1 MERSVKTAPES
12 LARPVDLDRLRARFA
27 AGEPLPETALPAAV
41 ARSWLRSRDAGLRPW
56 QTARYEM
63 QREFDEPRADRRL
76 LRCVAQEIE
85 QLWAAFGGS
94 EWTIFCVNPRGTIVH
109 ARRSPQC
116 DDTLLT
122 PIVAGRRIVEPN
134 IGTTAPSC
142 VIHDGTEA
150 VVAGAQHYLDEFSR
164 VFCLAVPLVGFDG
177 EVIGA
182 LDITGIGRRNVVQL
196 REQFRHAALS
206 AEQRLYAMLR
216 DCHLLQVQYDP
227 RWLGTPLA
235 GVVALDEA
243 GRVRAVSRLARQMLD
258 LAPEGPV
265 APVELRQLF
274 PDATPAQ
281 QRRLLTPAR
290 TPQRIARD
298 DGSHVWVRT
307 VRAPL
312 DRATTAR
319 HADVLEEA
327 ADVCNAAPAASPQ
340 ASLHEQS
347 LDAIRRALGEH
358 DGNVSA
364 AARQLGISRTTLYA
378 KLRQLDAAGLRT
390 GGPHRV
396 DQNEVAPVCEVKM
409 SLRRSSLT
417 KKCGTL
423 GNS

>member
-12 LARPVDLDRLRARFA
+12 PSRPVDLDRLRARFA
-27 AGEPLPETALPAAV
+27 AGEPLPETALPASV

-63 QREFDEPRADRRL
+63 QRELDESRADRRL
-76 LRCVAQEIE
+76 YRCVAQEIE
-85 QLWAAFGGS
+85 PLWAAFGGS
-94 EWTIFCVNPRGTIVH
+94 DWTIFCVNPRGTIIH
-109 ARRSPQC
+109 ARRSPHC
-116 DDTLLT
+116 DDALLT
-122 PIVAGRRIVEPN
+122 PIIAGRRIVEPN

-150 VVAGAQHYLDEFSR
+150 VVAGAQHYLDELSR

-182 LDITGIGRRNVVQL
+182 LDITGVGRRNVVQL

-216 DCHLLQVQYDP
+216 DCHLLQVQHDP

-243 GRVRAVSRLARQMLD
+243 GRVRAASRLARQMLD
-258 LAPEGPV
+258 LAPAGPIE
-265 APVELRQLF
+265 PRDLRQLF
-274 PDATPAQ
+274 PGATPAQ

-290 TPQRIARD
+290 TPQRIARG
-298 DGSHVWVRT
+298 DGSHVWVRA

-312 DRATTAR
+312 DRATMRRQSDA
-319 HADVLEEA
+319 LEDA
-327 ADVCNAAPAASPQ
+327 VDVCGTAPAASPQ

-347 LDAIRRALGEH
+347 LDAIRRALDEH

-378 KLRQLDAAGLRT
+378 KLRQLDAT
-390 GGPHRV
+390 GITNDGPH
-396 DQNEVAPVCEVKM
+396 
-409 SLRRSSLT
+409 
-417 KKCGTL
+417 
-423 GNS
+423 

>member
-1 MERSVKTAPES
+1 MNAAPES
-12 LARPVDLDRLRARFA
+12 PARPVDLDRLRARFA
-27 AGEPLPETALPAAV
+27 AGEPLPETALPAGV

-63 QREFDEPRADRRL
+63 QRELDESRADRRL
-76 LRCVAQEIE
+76 TRCVAPEIE

-109 ARRSPQC
+109 ARRSPHC

-182 LDITGIGRRNVVQL
+182 LDITGVGRRNVVQL

-243 GRVRAVSRLARQMLD
+243 GRVRAASRLARQMLE
-258 LAPEGPV
+258 LAPAGPLE
-265 APVELRQLF
+265 PHDLRQLF
-274 PDATPAQ
+274 PGATPAQ

-298 DGSHVWVRT
+298 DGSHIWVRA

-312 DRATTAR
+312 DRAATRRQSDA
-319 HADVLEEA
+319 LEDA
-327 ADVCNAAPAASPQ
+327 ADACGTAPAASPQ
-340 ASLHEQS
+340 ASLHEQA
-347 LDAIRRALGEH
+347 LDAIRRAVDEH

-378 KLRQLDAAGLRT
+378 KLRQLDAAGIT
-390 GGPHRV
+390 NAGAH
-396 DQNEVAPVCEVKM
+396 
-409 SLRRSSLT
+409 
-417 KKCGTL
+417 
-423 GNS
+423 

>member
-1 MERSVKTAPES
+1 MESSVNTAPES
-12 LARPVDLDRLRARFA
+12 LARPVDLDRLRVRFA
-27 AGEPLPETALPAAV
+27 AGEPLPETALPASV
-41 ARSWLRSRDAGLRPW
+41 ARSWARSRDAGLRPW
-56 QTARYEM
+56 ETARYEM
-63 QREFDEPRADRRL
+63 QRERDESRADRQL
-76 LRCVAQEIE
+76 TRCVAQEIE

-94 EWTIFCVNPRGTIVH
+94 DWTIFCVNPRGTIVH

-116 DDTLLT
+116 GDTLLT

-134 IGTTAPSC
+134 VGTTAPSC
-142 VIHDGTEA
+142 VIHDGAEA
-150 VVAGAQHYLDEFSR
+150 VVAGAQHYLDELSR

-206 AEQRLYAMLR
+206 AEQRLYALLR
-216 DCHLLQVQYDP
+216 DCHLLHVQYDP

-265 APVELRQLF
+265 ARCDLRQLF
-274 PDATPAQ
+274 PGATPAQ

-312 DRATTAR
+312 DRATMAR
-319 HADVLEEA
+319 HADVLEDA
-327 ADVCNAAPAASPQ
+327 ADACNAAPAATPH

-378 KLRQLDAAGLRT
+378 KLRQLDAAGLGI
-390 GGPHRV
+390 GGPH
-396 DQNEVAPVCEVKM
+396 
-409 SLRRSSLT
+409 
-417 KKCGTL
+417 
-423 GNS
+423 

>member
-1 MERSVKTAPES
+1 MNTTPDSPAW
-12 LARPVDLDRLRARFA
+12 PVDLDRLRARFA
-27 AGEPLPETALPAAV
+27 AGEPLPDSALPASV

-56 QTARYEM
+56 ETARYEM
-63 QREFDEPRADRRL
+63 QRELDESRADRRL
-76 LRCVAQEIE
+76 RRCIAQEIE
-85 QLWAAFGGS
+85 PLWAAFGGAA
-94 EWTIFCVNPRGTIVH
+94 WTIMCVNPHGTIVH

-116 DDTLLT
+116 DDALLT

-142 VIHDGTEA
+142 VIHDGAET
-150 VVAGAQHYLDEFSR
+150 VVAGAQHYLDELSR

-196 REQFRHAALS
+196 REQFRYAALS

-216 DCHLLQVQYDP
+216 DCHLLQVQHDP

-243 GRVRAVSRLARQMLD
+243 GRVRAVSRLARQTLD
-258 LAPEGPV
+258 LAPDGPV
-265 APVELRQLF
+265 APHDVRQLF
-274 PDATPAQ
+274 PGATPAQ
-281 QRRLLTPAR
+281 QRRLLAPAR

-312 DRATTAR
+312 DRATLLRQSDT
-319 HADVLEEA
+319 LEDA
-327 ADVCNAAPAASPQ
+327 ADVCGVTAAGTTPQ

-347 LDAIRRALGEH
+347 LDAIRRALAEH

-378 KLRQLDAAGLRT
+378 KLRQLDAAGLTR
-390 GGPHRV
+390 GPH
-396 DQNEVAPVCEVKM
+396 
-409 SLRRSSLT
+409 
-417 KKCGTL
+417 
-423 GNS
+423 

>member
-1 MERSVKTAPES
+1 MERSVNTAPES
-12 LARPVDLDRLRARFA
+12 LSRPVDLDRLRARFA
-27 AGEPLPETALPAAV
+27 AGEPLPETALPAGV

-56 QTARYEM
+56 QTAQYEM
-63 QREFDEPRADRRL
+63 LGERDESRADRRL
-76 LRCVAQEIE
+76 YRCVAQDIE
-85 QLWAAFGGS
+85 PLWAAFGGS
-94 EWTIFCVNPRGTIVH
+94 DWTIFCVNPRGTVVH
-109 ARRSPQC
+109 ARRSPHC
-116 DDTLLT
+116 DDALLT
-122 PIVAGRRIVEPN
+122 PIVTGRRIVEPN

-142 VIHDGTEA
+142 VIHDGAAT
-150 VVAGAQHYLDEFSR
+150 VVDGAHHYLDEFSR

-182 LDITGIGRRNVVQL
+182 LDITGIGRRNIVQL
-196 REQFRHAALS
+196 REQFGHATLS

-235 GVVALDEA
+235 GVIALDEA

-258 LAPEGPV
+258 LAPAGPL
-265 APVELRQLF
+265 ESYDLRQLF
-274 PDATPAQ
+274 PGATPVQ

-312 DRATTAR
+312 DRAATAR
-319 HADVLEEA
+319 HADVLESA
-327 ADVCNAAPAASPQ
+327 ADVCGAAPAASPQ

-347 LDAIRRALGEH
+347 LYAIRRALDEY

-378 KLRQLDAAGLRT
+378 KLRQLDAAGLRNDE
-390 GGPHRV
+390 PH
-396 DQNEVAPVCEVKM
+396 
-409 SLRRSSLT
+409 
-417 KKCGTL
+417 
-423 GNS
+423 

>member
-1 MERSVKTAPES
+1 MNATPES
-12 LARPVDLDRLRARFA
+12 PARPVDLDRLRARFA
-27 AGEPLPETALPAAV
+27 AGEPLPETALPAGV
-41 ARSWLRSRDAGLRPW
+41 ARSWLRARDAGLRPW

-63 QREFDEPRADRRL
+63 QRELDESRADRRL
-76 LRCVAQEIE
+76 TRCVAQEIE

-94 EWTIFCVNPRGTIVH
+94 EWTIFCINPRGTIVH
-109 ARRSPQC
+109 ARRSPHC

-182 LDITGIGRRNVVQL
+182 LDITGVGRRNVVQL

-243 GRVRAVSRLARQMLD
+243 GRVRAASRLARQMLD
-258 LAPEGPV
+258 LAPAGPIE
-265 APVELRQLF
+265 PHDLRQLF
-274 PDATPAQ
+274 PGATPAQ

-298 DGSHVWVRT
+298 DGSHIWVRA

-312 DRATTAR
+312 DRAAMR
-319 HADVLEEA
+319 RQSDALEDA
-327 ADVCNAAPAASPQ
+327 ADVCGTAPAASPQ

-347 LDAIRRALGEH
+347 LDAIRRAVDEH

-378 KLRQLDAAGLRT
+378 KLRQLDAAGIT
-390 GGPHRV
+390 NAGAH
-396 DQNEVAPVCEVKM
+396 
-409 SLRRSSLT
+409 
-417 KKCGTL
+417 
-423 GNS
+423 

>member
-1 MERSVKTAPES
+1 MPGFGPRAILRIRATRRAGTPGPDIRPQLERCVNTAPES

-27 AGEPLPETALPAAV
+27 AGEPLPETALPASV

-56 QTARYEM
+56 QTARYDMLGEH
-63 QREFDEPRADRRL
+63 DESRADRRL
-76 LRCVAQEIE
+76 YRCVAQEIE
-85 QLWAAFGGS
+85 PLWAAFGGS
-94 EWTIFCVNPRGTIVH
+94 EWTIMCVNPRGTIVH

-116 DDTLLT
+116 DDALLT
-122 PIVAGRRIVEPN
+122 PIVAGRSIVEPN

-142 VIHDGTEA
+142 VIYDGAET
-150 VVAGAQHYLDEFSR
+150 VVAGAQHYLREFSR

-182 LDITGIGRRNVVQL
+182 LDITGTGRRNVVQL
-196 REQFRHAALS
+196 REQFRYAALS

-216 DCHLLQVQYDP
+216 DCHLLQVQHDA
-227 RWLGTPLA
+227 RWLDTPLA
-235 GVVALDEA
+235 GVIALDAA

-258 LAPEGPV
+258 LAPAGPV
-265 APVELRQLF
+265 APYDLRQLF
-274 PDATPAQ
+274 PGATPVQ

-327 ADVCNAAPAASPQ
+327 ADVCNAAPAASAQ

-347 LDAIRRALGEH
+347 LNAIRRALDEH

-378 KLRQLDAAGLRT
+378 KLRQLDATGLRNDA
-390 GGPHRV
+390 PH
-396 DQNEVAPVCEVKM
+396 
-409 SLRRSSLT
+409 
-417 KKCGTL
+417 
-423 GNS
+423 

>member
-1 MERSVKTAPES
+1 MERSVKMASDS
-12 LARPVDLDRLRARFA
+12 LSRPVDLDRLRARFA
-27 AGEPLPETALPAAV
+27 AGEPLPETALPASV
-41 ARSWLRSRDAGLRPW
+41 ARSWLRSRDAGLLPW
-56 QTARYEM
+56 QTAHYEM
-63 QREFDEPRADRRL
+63 LGELDDSRAGRRL
-76 LRCVAQEIE
+76 YRCVAQEIE
-85 QLWAAFGGS
+85 PLWAAFGGS
-94 EWTIFCVNPRGTIVH
+94 DWTIFCVDPRGTVVH
-109 ARRSPQC
+109 VRRSPQC
-116 DDTLLT
+116 DEALLT

-142 VIHDGTEA
+142 VIHDGAEA
-150 VVAGAQHYLDEFSR
+150 VVAGAQHYLDELSK

-182 LDITGIGRRNVVQL
+182 LDITGIGRRNVVL
-196 REQFRHAALS
+196 LHEQFRHAALS

-235 GVVALDEA
+235 GVVALDET

-258 LAPEGPV
+258 LAPAGPV
-265 APVELRQLF
+265 GACEVRQLL
-274 PDATPAQ
+274 PGATPAQ
-281 QRRLLTPAR
+281 QRRLLTPSR

-312 DRATTAR
+312 DRATTPR
-319 HADVLEEA
+319 QSDTLEYA
-327 ADVCNAAPAASPQ
+327 ADVCGTTPAASPQ

-347 LDAIRRALGEH
+347 LDAIRRALDEH

-378 KLRQLDAAGLRT
+378 KLRQLDAAGLKH
-390 GGPHRV
+390 GGPH
-396 DQNEVAPVCEVKM
+396 
-409 SLRRSSLT
+409 
-417 KKCGTL
+417 
-423 GNS
+423 

>member
-1 MERSVKTAPES
+1 MNAAPES
-12 LARPVDLDRLRARFA
+12 PARPVDLDRLRARFA
-27 AGEPLPETALPAAV
+27 AGEPLPETALPAGV

-63 QREFDEPRADRRL
+63 QRELDESRADRRL
-76 LRCVAQEIE
+76 TRCVAPEIE

-109 ARRSPQC
+109 ARRSPHC
-116 DDTLLT
+116 DNTLLT

-182 LDITGIGRRNVVQL
+182 LDITGVGRRNVVQL

-243 GRVRAVSRLARQMLD
+243 GRVRAASRLARQMLE
-258 LAPEGPV
+258 LAPAGPIE
-265 APVELRQLF
+265 PHDLRQLF
-274 PDATPAQ
+274 PGATPAQ

-298 DGSHVWVRT
+298 DGSHIWVRA

-312 DRATTAR
+312 DRAATR
-319 HADVLEEA
+319 RQSDVLADA
-327 ADVCNAAPAASPQ
+327 ADACGTAPAASPQ

-347 LDAIRRALGEH
+347 LDAIRRAVDEH

-378 KLRQLDAAGLRT
+378 KLRQLDAAGIT
-390 GGPHRV
+390 NAGAH
-396 DQNEVAPVCEVKM
+396 
-409 SLRRSSLT
+409 
-417 KKCGTL
+417 
-423 GNS
+423 

>member
-1 MERSVKTAPES
+1 MEPSVNTAPES
-12 LARPVDLDRLRARFA
+12 LDRLRVRFA
-27 AGEPLPETALPAAV
+27 AGEPLPETALPASV
-41 ARSWLRSRDAGLRPW
+41 ARSWARSRDAGLRPW
-56 QTARYEM
+56 ETARYEM
-63 QREFDEPRADRRL
+63 QRERDESRADRQL
-76 LRCVAQEIE
+76 TRCVAQEIE

-94 EWTIFCVNPRGTIVH
+94 DWTIFCVNPRGTIVH

-116 DDTLLT
+116 GDTLLT

-134 IGTTAPSC
+134 VGTTAPSC
-142 VIHDGTEA
+142 VIHDGAEA
-150 VVAGAQHYLDEFSR
+150 VVAGAQHYLDELSR

-182 LDITGIGRRNVVQL
+182 LDITGIGRRNVAQL
-196 REQFRHAALS
+196 REPFRHAALS
-206 AEQRLYAMLR
+206 AEQRRYALLR

-265 APVELRQLF
+265 APCDLRQLF
-274 PDATPAQ
+274 PGATPAQ

-312 DRATTAR
+312 DRATMAR
-319 HADVLEEA
+319 HADVLEDA
-327 ADVCNAAPAASPQ
+327 ADACHAAPAATPH

-378 KLRQLDAAGLRT
+378 KLRQLDAAGLGI
-390 GGPHRV
+390 GGPH
-396 DQNEVAPVCEVKM
+396 
-409 SLRRSSLT
+409 
-417 KKCGTL
+417 
-423 GNS
+423 

>member
-1 MERSVKTAPES
+1 MNTAPES
-12 LARPVDLDRLRARFA
+12 LSRPVDLDRLRARFA
-27 AGEPLPETALPAAV
+27 AGEPLPEAALPASV

-63 QREFDEPRADRRL
+63 QREHDESRADRRL
-76 LRCVAQEIE
+76 YRCVAQEIE
-85 QLWAAFGGS
+85 PLWAAFGGS
-94 EWTIFCVNPRGTIVH
+94 EWTIMCVNPHGTIIH

-116 DDTLLT
+116 DDALLT

-142 VIHDGTEA
+142 VIHDGAEA
-150 VVAGAQHYLDEFSR
+150 VVAGAQHYLDELSR
-164 VFCLAVPLVGFDG
+164 VFCLAVPLVGFNG

-196 REQFRHAALS
+196 REPFRHASLS
-206 AEQRLYAMLR
+206 AEHRLYAMLR
-216 DCHLLQVQYDP
+216 DCHLLQVQFDP

-235 GVVALDEA
+235 GVIALDAA

-258 LAPEGPV
+258 LAAVGPV
-265 APVELRQLF
+265 APYDLRQLF
-274 PDATPAQ
+274 PGATPAQ

-312 DRATTAR
+312 DRAATAR

-327 ADVCNAAPAASPQ
+327 ADLCHAVPAAGPQ

-347 LDAIRRALGEH
+347 LDAIRRALDEH

-378 KLRQLDAAGLRT
+378 KLRQRDAAGIGRD
-390 GGPHRV
+390 GAH
-396 DQNEVAPVCEVKM
+396 
-409 SLRRSSLT
+409 
-417 KKCGTL
+417 
-423 GNS
+423 

>member
-1 MERSVKTAPES
+1 MERSVNMAPES
-12 LARPVDLDRLRARFA
+12 PARPVDLNRLRARFA
-27 AGEPLPETALPAAV
+27 AGEPLPETALPASV

-63 QREFDEPRADRRL
+63 QREHDESRADRRL
-76 LRCVAQEIE
+76 HRCVAQEIE
-85 QLWAAFGGS
+85 PLWAAFGGS
-94 EWTIFCVNPRGTIVH
+94 EWTIMCVNPQGTVVH

-116 DDTLLT
+116 DDALLT

-142 VIHDGTEA
+142 VIHDGAEA
-150 VVAGAQHYLDEFSR
+150 IVAGAQHYLDAFSR

-182 LDITGIGRRNVVQL
+182 LDITGIGRRNVAQL
-196 REQFRHAALS
+196 REPLRHASLS

-216 DCHLLQVQYDP
+216 DCHLLQVQFDP

-235 GVVALDEA
+235 GVIALDEA

-258 LAPEGPV
+258 LAPAGPV
-265 APVELRQLF
+265 APHDLRQLL
-274 PDATPAQ
+274 PGATPAQ

-312 DRATTAR
+312 DRASATR
-319 HADVLEEA
+319 HADVLVDAE
-327 ADVCNAAPAASPQ
+327 DVCTAAPAVRPHAN

-347 LDAIRRALGEH
+347 LDAIRRALDEH

-378 KLRQLDAAGLRT
+378 KLRQRDAAGIRHD
-390 GGPHRV
+390 GSH
-396 DQNEVAPVCEVKM
+396 
-409 SLRRSSLT
+409 
-417 KKCGTL
+417 
-423 GNS
+423 

>member
-1 MERSVKTAPES
+1 MNAAPES
-12 LARPVDLDRLRARFA
+12 PARPVDLDRLRARFA
-27 AGEPLPETALPAAV
+27 AGEPLPETALPAGV

-63 QREFDEPRADRRL
+63 QRELDESRADRRL
-76 LRCVAQEIE
+76 TRCVAPEIE

-109 ARRSPQC
+109 ARRSPHC

-182 LDITGIGRRNVVQL
+182 LDITGVGRRNVVQL

-243 GRVRAVSRLARQMLD
+243 GRVRAASRLARQMLE
-258 LAPEGPV
+258 LAPAGPIE
-265 APVELRQLF
+265 PHDLRQLF
-274 PDATPAQ
+274 PGATPAQ
-281 QRRLLTPAR
+281 QRRLLAPAR

-298 DGSHVWVRT
+298 DGSHIWVRA

-312 DRATTAR
+312 DRAATRRQSDAL
-319 HADVLEEA
+319 ADA
-327 ADVCNAAPAASPQ
+327 ADACGTAPAASPQ

-347 LDAIRRALGEH
+347 LDAIRRAVDEH

-378 KLRQLDAAGLRT
+378 KLRQLDAAGIT
-390 GGPHRV
+390 NAGAH
-396 DQNEVAPVCEVKM
+396 
-409 SLRRSSLT
+409 
-417 KKCGTL
+417 
-423 GNS
+423 

>member
-1 MERSVKTAPES
+1 MNAAPES
-12 LARPVDLDRLRARFA
+12 PARPVDLDRLRARFA
-27 AGEPLPETALPAAV
+27 AGEPLPETALPAGV

-63 QREFDEPRADRRL
+63 QRELDESRADRRL
-76 LRCVAQEIE
+76 TRCVAPEIE

-109 ARRSPQC
+109 ARRSPHC

-150 VVAGAQHYLDEFSR
+150 VVAGAQHYLDEFSC

-182 LDITGIGRRNVVQL
+182 LDITGVGRRNVVQL

-243 GRVRAVSRLARQMLD
+243 GRVRAASRLARQMLE
-258 LAPEGPV
+258 LAPAGPIE
-265 APVELRQLF
+265 PHGLRQLF
-274 PDATPAQ
+274 PGATPAQ

-298 DGSHVWVRT
+298 DGSHIWVRA

-312 DRATTAR
+312 DRAATR
-319 HADVLEEA
+319 RQSDVLADA
-327 ADVCNAAPAASPQ
+327 ADACGTAPAASPQ
-340 ASLHEQS
+340 ASLHEQA
-347 LDAIRRALGEH
+347 LDAIRRAVDEH

-378 KLRQLDAAGLRT
+378 KLRQLDAAGIT
-390 GGPHRV
+390 NAGAH
-396 DQNEVAPVCEVKM
+396 
-409 SLRRSSLT
+409 
-417 KKCGTL
+417 
-423 GNS
+423 

>member
-1 MERSVKTAPES
+1 MNAAPES
-12 LARPVDLDRLRARFA
+12 PARPVDLDRLRARFA
-27 AGEPLPETALPAAV
+27 AGEPLPETALPAGV

-63 QREFDEPRADRRL
+63 QRELDESRADRRL
-76 LRCVAQEIE
+76 TRCVAPEIE

-109 ARRSPQC
+109 ARRSPHC

-182 LDITGIGRRNVVQL
+182 LDITGVGRRNVVQL

-243 GRVRAVSRLARQMLD
+243 GRVRAASRLARQMLE
-258 LAPEGPV
+258 LAPAGPIE
-265 APVELRQLF
+265 PHDLRQLF
-274 PDATPAQ
+274 PGATPAQ
-281 QRRLLTPAR
+281 QRRLLAPAR

-298 DGSHVWVRT
+298 DGSHIWVRA

-312 DRATTAR
+312 DRAATR
-319 HADVLEEA
+319 RQSDVLEDA
-327 ADVCNAAPAASPQ
+327 ADACGTAPAASPQ

-347 LDAIRRALGEH
+347 LVAIRRAVDEH

-378 KLRQLDAAGLRT
+378 KLRQLDAAGIT
-390 GGPHRV
+390 NAGAH
-396 DQNEVAPVCEVKM
+396 
-409 SLRRSSLT
+409 
-417 KKCGTL
+417 
-423 GNS
+423 

>member
-1 MERSVKTAPES
+1 MKTAPES
-12 LARPVDLDRLRARFA
+12 PSRPVDLDRLRARFA
-27 AGEPLPETALPAAV
+27 AGEPLPETALPASV

-56 QTARYEM
+56 QIAHYEM
-63 QREFDEPRADRRL
+63 QRELDESRADRRL
-76 LRCVAQEIE
+76 TRCVAQEIE

-109 ARRSPQC
+109 ARRSPHC
-116 DDTLLT
+116 DDALLT
-122 PIVAGRRIVEPN
+122 PIIAGRRIVEPN

-150 VVAGAQHYLDEFSR
+150 IVAGAQHYLDEFSR

-182 LDITGIGRRNVVQL
+182 LDITGVGRRNVVQL

-243 GRVRAVSRLARQMLD
+243 GRVRAASRLARQMLE
-258 LAPEGPV
+258 LAPAGSIEPRD
-265 APVELRQLF
+265 LRQLF
-274 PDATPAQ
+274 PGATPAQ
-281 QRRLLTPAR
+281 QRRLLIPAR

-298 DGSHVWVRT
+298 DGSHVWVRA

-312 DRATTAR
+312 DRATMRRQSDA
-319 HADVLEEA
+319 LEDA
-327 ADVCNAAPAASPQ
+327 ADVRGTASAASPQ

-347 LDAIRRALGEH
+347 LDAIRRALDEH

-378 KLRQLDAAGLRT
+378 KLRQLDAT
-390 GGPHRV
+390 GITNDGPH
-396 DQNEVAPVCEVKM
+396 
-409 SLRRSSLT
+409 
-417 KKCGTL
+417 
-423 GNS
+423 

>member
-1 MERSVKTAPES
+1 MKTAPES

-27 AGEPLPETALPAAV
+27 AGEPLPETALPASV

-94 EWTIFCVNPRGTIVH
+94 EWTIFCVNPRGTIIH

-182 LDITGIGRRNVVQL
+182 LDITGIGRRNVMQL

-265 APVELRQLF
+265 APVDLRQLF
-274 PDATPAQ
+274 PGATPAQ

-312 DRATTAR
+312 DRGTMAR
-319 HADVLEEA
+319 DADVLEEA

-378 KLRQLDAAGLRT
+378 KLRRLDAAGLRT

>member
-1 MERSVKTAPES
+1 MNAAPES
-12 LARPVDLDRLRARFA
+12 PARPVDLDRLRARFA
-27 AGEPLPETALPAAV
+27 AGEPLPETALPAGV

-63 QREFDEPRADRRL
+63 QRELDESRADRRL
-76 LRCVAQEIE
+76 TRCVAPEIE

-109 ARRSPQC
+109 ARRGPHC

-182 LDITGIGRRNVVQL
+182 LDITGVGRRNVVQL

-243 GRVRAVSRLARQMLD
+243 GRVRAASRLARQMLE
-258 LAPEGPV
+258 LAPAGPIE
-265 APVELRQLF
+265 PHDLRQLF
-274 PDATPAQ
+274 PGATPAQ

-290 TPQRIARD
+290 TPQRITRD
-298 DGSHVWVRT
+298 DGSHIWVRA

-312 DRATTAR
+312 DRAATR
-319 HADVLEEA
+319 RQSDVLEDA
-327 ADVCNAAPAASPQ
+327 ADACGTAPAASPQ

-347 LDAIRRALGEH
+347 LDAIRRAVDEH

-378 KLRQLDAAGLRT
+378 KLRQLDAAGIT
-390 GGPHRV
+390 NAGAH
-396 DQNEVAPVCEVKM
+396 
-409 SLRRSSLT
+409 
-417 KKCGTL
+417 
-423 GNS
+423 

>member
-1 MERSVKTAPES
+1 MERSVNAAPES
-12 LARPVDLDRLRARFA
+12 PARPVDLDRLRARFA
-27 AGEPLPETALPAAV
+27 AGEPLPETALPAGV

-63 QREFDEPRADRRL
+63 QRELDESRADRRL
-76 LRCVAQEIE
+76 TRCVAPEIE

-109 ARRSPQC
+109 ARRSPHC

-182 LDITGIGRRNVVQL
+182 LDITGVGRRNVVQL

-243 GRVRAVSRLARQMLD
+243 GRVRAASRLARQMLE
-258 LAPEGPV
+258 LAPAGPV
-265 APVELRQLF
+265 EPHDLRQLF
-274 PDATPAQ
+274 PGATPAQ
-281 QRRLLTPAR
+281 QRRLLAPAR

-298 DGSHVWVRT
+298 DGSHIWVRA

-312 DRATTAR
+312 DRAATR
-319 HADVLEEA
+319 RQSDVLADA
-327 ADVCNAAPAASPQ
+327 ADACGTAPAASPQ

-347 LDAIRRALGEH
+347 LDAIRRAVDEH

-378 KLRQLDAAGLRT
+378 KLRQLDAAGIT
-390 GGPHRV
+390 NAGAH
-396 DQNEVAPVCEVKM
+396 
-409 SLRRSSLT
+409 
-417 KKCGTL
+417 
-423 GNS
+423 

>member
-1 MERSVKTAPES
+1 MERSVNAAPES
-12 LARPVDLDRLRARFA
+12 PARPVDLDRLRARFA
-27 AGEPLPETALPAAV
+27 AGEPLPETALPAGV

-63 QREFDEPRADRRL
+63 QRELDESRADRRL
-76 LRCVAQEIE
+76 TRCVAPEIE

-109 ARRSPQC
+109 ARRSPHC

-182 LDITGIGRRNVVQL
+182 LDITGVGRRNVVQL

-243 GRVRAVSRLARQMLD
+243 GRVRAASRLARQMLE
-258 LAPEGPV
+258 LAPAGPV
-265 APVELRQLF
+265 EPHDLRQLF
-274 PDATPAQ
+274 PGATPAQ

-298 DGSHVWVRT
+298 DGSHIWVRA

-312 DRATTAR
+312 DRAATR
-319 HADVLEEA
+319 RQSDVLEDA
-327 ADVCNAAPAASPQ
+327 ADACGTAPAASPQ

-347 LDAIRRALGEH
+347 LDAIRRAVDEH

-378 KLRQLDAAGLRT
+378 KLRQLDAAGIT
-390 GGPHRV
+390 NAGAH
-396 DQNEVAPVCEVKM
+396 
-409 SLRRSSLT
+409 
-417 KKCGTL
+417 
-423 GNS
+423 

>member
-1 MERSVKTAPES
+1 
-12 LARPVDLDRLRARFA
+12 
-27 AGEPLPETALPAAV
+27 PLPETALPAGV

-63 QREFDEPRADRRL
+63 QRELDESRADRRL
-76 LRCVAQEIE
+76 TRCVAPEIE

-109 ARRSPQC
+109 ARRSPHC

-182 LDITGIGRRNVVQL
+182 LDITGVGRRNVVQL

-243 GRVRAVSRLARQMLD
+243 GRVRAASRLARQMLE
-258 LAPEGPV
+258 LAPAGPV
-265 APVELRQLF
+265 EPHDLRQLF
-274 PDATPAQ
+274 PGATPAQ

-298 DGSHVWVRT
+298 DGSHIWVRA

-312 DRATTAR
+312 DRAATR
-319 HADVLEEA
+319 RQSDVLEDA
-327 ADVCNAAPAASPQ
+327 ADACGTAPAASPQ

-347 LDAIRRALGEH
+347 LDAIRRAVDEH

-378 KLRQLDAAGLRT
+378 KLRQLDAAGIT
-390 GGPHRV
+390 NAGAH
-396 DQNEVAPVCEVKM
+396 
-409 SLRRSSLT
+409 
-417 KKCGTL
+417 
-423 GNS
+423 

>member
-1 MERSVKTAPES
+1 MERSVNTTPDSPAW
-12 LARPVDLDRLRARFA
+12 PVDLDRLRARFA
-27 AGEPLPETALPAAV
+27 AGEPLPDSALPASV

-56 QTARYEM
+56 ETARYEM
-63 QREFDEPRADRRL
+63 QRELDESRADRRL
-76 LRCVAQEIE
+76 RRCIAQEIE
-85 QLWAAFGGS
+85 PLWAAFGGAA
-94 EWTIFCVNPRGTIVH
+94 WTIMCVNPHGTIVH

-116 DDTLLT
+116 DDALLT

-142 VIHDGTEA
+142 VIHDGAET
-150 VVAGAQHYLDEFSR
+150 VVAGAQHYLDELSR

-196 REQFRHAALS
+196 REQFRYAALS

-216 DCHLLQVQYDP
+216 DCHLLQVQHDP

-243 GRVRAVSRLARQMLD
+243 GRVRAVSRLARQTLD
-258 LAPEGPV
+258 LAPDGPV
-265 APVELRQLF
+265 APHDVRQLF
-274 PDATPAQ
+274 PGATPAQ
-281 QRRLLTPAR
+281 QRRLLAPAR

-312 DRATTAR
+312 DRATLLRQSDT
-319 HADVLEEA
+319 LEDA
-327 ADVCNAAPAASPQ
+327 ADVCGVTAAGTTPQ

-347 LDAIRRALGEH
+347 LDAIRRALAEH

-378 KLRQLDAAGLRT
+378 KLRQLDAAGLTR
-390 GGPHRV
+390 GPH
-396 DQNEVAPVCEVKM
+396 
-409 SLRRSSLT
+409 
-417 KKCGTL
+417 
-423 GNS
+423 

>member
-1 MERSVKTAPES
+1 MERSVNTAPES
-12 LARPVDLDRLRARFA
+12 PSRPVDLDLARLRARFA
-27 AGEPLPETALPAAV
+27 AGEPLPETALPAGV

-63 QREFDEPRADRRL
+63 QRELDASRADRRL
-76 LRCVAQEIE
+76 TRCVAQEIE

-109 ARRSPQC
+109 ARRSPHC

-150 VVAGAQHYLDEFSR
+150 VVAGAQHYLDELSR

-196 REQFRHAALS
+196 RERFRHAALS

-243 GRVRAVSRLARQMLD
+243 GRVRAASRLARQMLE
-258 LAPEGPV
+258 LAPAGPIE
-265 APVELRQLF
+265 PRDLRQLF
-274 PDATPAQ
+274 PGATPAQ
-281 QRRLLTPAR
+281 QRRLLIPAR

-298 DGSHVWVRT
+298 DGSHVWVRA

-312 DRATTAR
+312 DRATMRRQSDA
-319 HADVLEEA
+319 LEDA
-327 ADVCNAAPAASPQ
+327 ADVCSTAPAASPQ

-347 LDAIRRALGEH
+347 LDAIRRAVDEH

-378 KLRQLDAAGLRT
+378 KLRQLDAAGIT
-390 GGPHRV
+390 NAGAH
-396 DQNEVAPVCEVKM
+396 
-409 SLRRSSLT
+409 
-417 KKCGTL
+417 
-423 GNS
+423 

>member
-1 MERSVKTAPES
+1 MNTAPES

-27 AGEPLPETALPAAV
+27 AGEPLPETALPASV

-56 QTARYEM
+56 QTAQYDMLGEHN
-63 QREFDEPRADRRL
+63 ESRADRRL
-76 LRCVAQEIE
+76 YRCVAQEVE
-85 QLWAAFGGS
+85 PLWAAFGGS
-94 EWTIFCVNPRGTIVH
+94 EWTIMCVNPRGTIVH

-116 DDTLLT
+116 DDALLT
-122 PIVAGRRIVEPN
+122 PIVTGRSIIEPN

-142 VIHDGTEA
+142 VIYDGAET
-150 VVAGAQHYLDEFSR
+150 VVAGAQHYLHELSR

-182 LDITGIGRRNVVQL
+182 LDITGTGRRNVVQL

-216 DCHLLQVQYDP
+216 DCHLLQVQHDA
-227 RWLGTPLA
+227 RWLDTPLA
-235 GVVALDEA
+235 GVIALDEA

-258 LAPEGPV
+258 LAPAGPV
-265 APVELRQLF
+265 APYDLRQLF
-274 PDATPAQ
+274 PGATPVQ

-298 DGSHVWVRT
+298 DGSHLWVRT

-312 DRATTAR
+312 DRAATAR
-319 HADVLEEA
+319 HADVLENV

-347 LDAIRRALGEH
+347 LDAIRRALDEH

-378 KLRQLDAAGLRT
+378 KLRQLDATGLRNDA
-390 GGPHRV
+390 PH
-396 DQNEVAPVCEVKM
+396 
-409 SLRRSSLT
+409 
-417 KKCGTL
+417 
-423 GNS
+423 

>member
-1 MERSVKTAPES
+1 MERSVNTAPES
-12 LARPVDLDRLRARFA
+12 LSRPVDLDRLRARFA
-27 AGEPLPETALPAAV
+27 AGEPLPETALPASV
-41 ARSWLRSRDAGLRPW
+41 ARSWQRSRDAGLRPW

-63 QREFDEPRADRRL
+63 LGERDESRADRRL
-76 LRCVAQEIE
+76 YRCVAQEIE
-85 QLWAAFGGS
+85 PLWAAFGGS
-94 EWTIFCVNPRGTIVH
+94 EWTIMCVNPRGTIVH

-116 DDTLLT
+116 DDALLT
-122 PIVAGRRIVEPN
+122 PIVAGRSIVEPN
-134 IGTTAPSC
+134 IGTTAPIC
-142 VIHDGTEA
+142 VIHDGAET
-150 VVAGAQHYLDEFSR
+150 VVEGAQHYLHELSR

-182 LDITGIGRRNVVQL
+182 LDITGTGRRNVVHL

-227 RWLGTPLA
+227 RWLDTPLA
-235 GVVALDEA
+235 GVIALDEA

-258 LAPEGPV
+258 LAPAGPV
-265 APVELRQLF
+265 APYDLRQLF
-274 PDATPAQ
+274 PGATPVQ
-281 QRRLLTPAR
+281 RRRLLTPAR

-312 DRATTAR
+312 DRATLAR
-319 HADVLEEA
+319 HVDILEDADDA
-327 ADVCNAAPAASPQ
+327 YAAAPAASPQ

-347 LDAIRRALGEH
+347 LDVIRRTLDEH

-378 KLRQLDAAGLRT
+378 KLRQLDAAGIRND
-390 GGPHRV
+390 GPH
-396 DQNEVAPVCEVKM
+396 
-409 SLRRSSLT
+409 
-417 KKCGTL
+417 
-423 GNS
+423 

>member
-1 MERSVKTAPES
+1 MERSVNTIPDFP
-12 LARPVDLDRLRARFA
+12 ARPIDLDRLRARFA
-27 AGEPLPETALPAAV
+27 AGEPLPDAALPASV

-56 QTARYEM
+56 ETARYEM
-63 QREFDEPRADRRL
+63 QRDLAESRADRRL
-76 LRCVAQEIE
+76 RRCVAQEIE
-85 QLWAAFGGS
+85 QLWAAFGGR
-94 EWTIFCVNPRGTIVH
+94 EWTIMCVNPHGTIIH

-116 DDTLLT
+116 DDALLT

-150 VVAGAQHYLDEFSR
+150 VVAGAQHYLDEFAR

-196 REQFRHAALS
+196 REQFRYATLA

-216 DCHLLQVQYDP
+216 DCHLLHIQHDP

-258 LAPEGPV
+258 LAPDGPV
-265 APVELRQLF
+265 APYDVRQLF
-274 PDATPAQ
+274 PGATPAQ

-312 DRATTAR
+312 DRTTMAR
-319 HADVLEEA
+319 DADVLEDA
-327 ADVCNAAPAASPQ
+327 ADVCHATPAASQQ

-347 LDAIRRALGEH
+347 LDAIRRALAEH

-378 KLRQLDAAGLRT
+378 KLRQLDAAGIGREA
-390 GGPHRV
+390 GAASRV
-396 DQNEVAPVCEVKM
+396 KAV
-409 SLRRSSLT
+409 
-417 KKCGTL
+417 
-423 GNS
+423 

>member
-1 MERSVKTAPES
+1 MNAAPES
-12 LARPVDLDRLRARFA
+12 PAWPVDLDRLRARFA
-27 AGEPLPETALPAAV
+27 AGEPLPETALPAGV

-63 QREFDEPRADRRL
+63 QRELDESRADRRL
-76 LRCVAQEIE
+76 TRCVAPEIE

-109 ARRSPQC
+109 ARRSPHC

-182 LDITGIGRRNVVQL
+182 LDITGVGRRNVVQL

-243 GRVRAVSRLARQMLD
+243 GRVRAASRLARQMLE
-258 LAPEGPV
+258 LAPAGPIE
-265 APVELRQLF
+265 PHDLRQLF
-274 PDATPAQ
+274 PGATPAQ

-298 DGSHVWVRT
+298 DGSHIWVRA

-312 DRATTAR
+312 DRAATRRQSDA
-319 HADVLEEA
+319 LEDA
-327 ADVCNAAPAASPQ
+327 ADACGTAPAASPQ

-347 LDAIRRALGEH
+347 LDAIRRAVDEH

-378 KLRQLDAAGLRT
+378 KLRQLDAAGIT
-390 GGPHRV
+390 NAGAH
-396 DQNEVAPVCEVKM
+396 
-409 SLRRSSLT
+409 
-417 KKCGTL
+417 
-423 GNS
+423 

>member
-1 MERSVKTAPES
+1 MERSVNMAPES
-12 LARPVDLDRLRARFA
+12 PARPVDLDRLRARFA
-27 AGEPLPETALPAAV
+27 AGEPLPETALPASV

-63 QREFDEPRADRRL
+63 QRERDESRADRRL
-76 LRCVAQEIE
+76 HRCVAQEIE
-85 QLWAAFGGS
+85 PLWAAFGGS
-94 EWTIFCVNPRGTIVH
+94 EWTIMCVNPHGTIVH

-116 DDTLLT
+116 DDVLLT

-142 VIHDGTEA
+142 VIHDGSEA
-150 VVAGAQHYLDEFSR
+150 IVAGAQHYLDELSR

-182 LDITGIGRRNVVQL
+182 LDITGVGRRNIAQL
-196 REQFRHAALS
+196 RESFRHASLS

-216 DCHLLQVQYDP
+216 DCHLLQVQFDP

-235 GVVALDEA
+235 GVIALDEA

-258 LAPEGPV
+258 LAPAGPA
-265 APVELRQLF
+265 APVDLRQLF
-274 PDATPAQ
+274 PGATPAQ

-312 DRATTAR
+312 DRAAATR
-319 HADVLEEA
+319 DADVLEDAE
-327 ADVCNAAPAASPQ
+327 DVCNAAPAGRPHAN

-347 LDAIRRALGEH
+347 LDAIRRALDEH

-378 KLRQLDAAGLRT
+378 KLRQRDAAGLGHDGSR
-390 GGPHRV
+390 
-396 DQNEVAPVCEVKM
+396 
-409 SLRRSSLT
+409 
-417 KKCGTL
+417 
-423 GNS
+423 

>member
-1 MERSVKTAPES
+1 MERSVNMAPES
-12 LARPVDLDRLRARFA
+12 PARPVDLDRLRARFA
-27 AGEPLPETALPAAV
+27 AGEPLPDTALPAGV

-63 QREFDEPRADRRL
+63 QREHDESRADRRL
-76 LRCVAQEIE
+76 YRCVAQEIE
-85 QLWAAFGGS
+85 PLWAAFGGS
-94 EWTIFCVNPRGTIVH
+94 EWTIMCVNPHGTVVH

-116 DDTLLT
+116 DDALLT

-142 VIHDGTEA
+142 VIHDGVETI
-150 VVAGAQHYLDEFSR
+150 VAGAQHYLDAFSR

-182 LDITGIGRRNVVQL
+182 LDITGTGRRNVAQL
-196 REQFRHAALS
+196 LEPFRHASLS

-235 GVVALDEA
+235 GVIALDGS
-243 GRVRAVSRLARQMLD
+243 GRVRAVSRPARRMLD
-258 LAPEGPV
+258 LAPEGPA

-274 PDATPAQ
+274 PGATPAQ
-281 QRRLLTPAR
+281 QRRWLTPSR
-290 TPQRIARD
+290 TPQRIARG
-298 DGSHVWVRT
+298 DGSHIWVRT

-312 DRATTAR
+312 ERATAAR
-319 HADVLEEA
+319 HADVLA
-327 ADVCNAAPAASPQ
+327 DADDVCHAAPAVSPPASV
-340 ASLHEQS
+340 SLREQS
-347 LDAIRRALGEH
+347 LDAIRRALDEH

-378 KLRQLDAAGLRT
+378 KLRQRDAAGL
-390 GGPHRV
+390 PH
-396 DQNEVAPVCEVKM
+396 DAPH
-409 SLRRSSLT
+409 
-417 KKCGTL
+417 
-423 GNS
+423 

>member
-1 MERSVKTAPES
+1 MERSVNPAPES
-12 LARPVDLDRLRARFA
+12 PSRPVDLDLARLRARFA
-27 AGEPLPETALPAAV
+27 AGEPLPETALPAGV

-63 QREFDEPRADRRL
+63 QRELDESRADRRL
-76 LRCVAQEIE
+76 TRCVAQEIE

-94 EWTIFCVNPRGTIVH
+94 AWTIFCVNPRGTIVH
-109 ARRSPQC
+109 ARRSPHC

-122 PIVAGRRIVEPN
+122 PIVAGSRIVEPN

-150 VVAGAQHYLDEFSR
+150 VVAGAQHYLDELSR

-196 REQFRHAALS
+196 RERFRHAALS

-243 GRVRAVSRLARQMLD
+243 GRVRAASRLARQMLA
-258 LAPEGPV
+258 LAPAGPIE
-265 APVELRQLF
+265 PHDLRRLF
-274 PDATPAQ
+274 PGATPAQ

-290 TPQRIARD
+290 TPQRIACE
-298 DGSHVWVRT
+298 DGSHVWVRA

-312 DRATTAR
+312 DRATRRRQSDA
-319 HADVLEEA
+319 LEDA
-327 ADVCNAAPAASPQ
+327 ADVCSTAPAASPQ

-347 LDAIRRALGEH
+347 LDAIRRAVDEH

-378 KLRQLDAAGLRT
+378 KLRQLDAAGIMNA
-390 GGPHRV
+390 GAH
-396 DQNEVAPVCEVKM
+396 
-409 SLRRSSLT
+409 
-417 KKCGTL
+417 
-423 GNS
+423 

>member
-1 MERSVKTAPES
+1 MKTAPES

-27 AGEPLPETALPAAV
+27 AGEPLPETALPASV

-265 APVELRQLF
+265 APVDLRQLF
-274 PDATPAQ
+274 PGATPAQ